1 MFRRTA
7 RKLIIGKGLP
17 LDSIKQPTV
26 RKRVENVAAIWNN
39 TYQEDAGL
47 EKLVRLILATSQFLF
62 PGMYVKH
69 LFWRKGAL
77 AQDFA
82 IEVFVLLKTA
92 FPLLMLYFGW
102 ADRAWVLWL
111 VFYLMLETLIYI
123 PTLIF
128 ASDNFSNP
136 RSYRRSKI
144 MIFINYLEVVFS
156 FAVIYAAGSYLNAP
170 FRHWFDPLYFSFMST
185 STIGY
190 GDLFPITPT
199 GKVLVSLQSSF
210 YLSYIVLFIDFFRK
224 GKEPGY
230 FGEKQA

>member
-62 PGMYVKH
+62 PGMYIKH

-77 AQDFA
+77 VQDFA

-92 FPLLMLYFGW
+92 FPLLALYFGW
-102 ADRAWVLWL
+102 ADRVWVLWI
-111 VFYLMLETLIYI
+111 VSYLMLETLIYI

-144 MIFINYLEVVFS
+144 MIFINYF
-156 FAVIYAAGSYLNAP
+156 
-170 FRHWFDPLYFSFMST
+170 
-185 STIGY
+185 TIII
-190 GDLFPITPT
+190 F
-199 GKVLVSLQSSF
+199 
-210 YLSYIVLFIDFFRK
+210 
-224 GKEPGY
+224 
-230 FGEKQA
+230 